1 MVVSIPAGLRWVL
14 ILASLGIL
22 IFVIYS
28 SAKSRMNVRYAVVWI
43 TWAVFVLIVA
53 VWPGVAMRMANLTGV
68 QSVTNFILLFMTAI
82 LFLLNYFLYMQMSR
96 MDKNIRRLNYELS
109 LLRQKK
115 DEEEEKKTEK

>member
-22 IFVIYS
+22 IFVI
-28 SAKSRMNVRYAVVWI
+28 

-53 VWPGVAMRMANLTGV
+53 VWPGVAMRMANLIGV

>member
-53 VWPGVAMRMANLTGV
+53 VWPGVAVRMANLIGV
-68 QSVTNFILLFMTAI
+68 QSVT
-82 LFLLNYFLYMQMSR
+82 NYFLYMQMSR